1 MDFSRYPHWA
11 GISNYW
17 LSLSFS
23 SLQRCWLFS
32 LDFCVCACGRCVWPA
47 ILTPSPH
54 PTSVWL
60 ESPGPMTQL
69 MVVSGTVNSSYCC
82 SIGRFSNFGIKDFFS
97 HIQIHSTVGTLN
109 ASYLRTVAATLKAFG
124 ALQSCALSQPQ
135 TSGFNGPCEKV
146 SFNME
151 KNIWQYSGSQ
161 DIGISLWKH
170 ILQADLQ
177 FCRIQFNYPWAFA
190 SPSCLLFT
198 KESQWND
205 NKLISVNSHWSMCQP
220 GCLTLFPL
228 QWMIVNHFSLIPS
241 K

>member
-1 MDFSRYPHWA
+1 MYFSRYPHWS
-11 GISNYW
+11 GGKLLTVIVILIPTKVLVFFPRFLCLWS
-17 LSLSFS
+17 
-23 SLQRCWLFS
+23 
-32 LDFCVCACGRCVWPA
+32 ACGRCVWPA

-82 SIGRFSNFGIKDFFS
+82 SIGRFSHLGVKEFFS
-97 HIQIHSTVGTLN
+97 HIQIHNTVGTLN
-109 ASYLRTVAATLKAFG
+109 ASYLRTAAATLKAFG
-124 ALQSCALSQPQ
+124 ALQSCTLSQPQ

-146 SFNME
+146 SFIME
-151 KNIWQYSGSQ
+151 KNENIRGARTLEYLCGSTSCKQ
-161 DIGISLWKH
+161 ICNFVGYNST
-170 ILQADLQ
+170 ILGHLLHQAA
-177 FCRIQFNYPWAFA
+177 I
-190 SPSCLLFT
+190 LFT
-198 KESQWND
+198 KGSHRND